1 LDVLPTTV
9 SRFRK
14 GGDEETAK
22 LLESVIYPEEIT
34 HCAAGVKWFSYL
46 CLRDAPEVRTGEA
59 LSDVQKC
66 SATGMGAQVATECR
80 PGNGEAAG
88 CEVVAAFHDVV
99 RKYFRGPLKPPFN
112 EAARAAAGFGPEWYL
127 PLATRV
133 AAPDTDHLR

>member
-1 LDVLPTTV
+1 MLPTTV

-22 LLESVIYPEEIT
+22 LLESVIYPDEIT

-46 CLRDAPEVRTGEA
+46 CLRDTPKDHSGGENRG
-59 LSDVQKC
+59 SP
-66 SATGMGAQVATECR
+66 QVATEYQVE
-80 PGNGEAAG
+80 NGDGLATSAG
-88 CEVVAAFHDVV
+88 SDVVAAFHGVV

-127 PLATRV
+127 PLATKV
-133 AAPDTDHLR
+133 AAADTDHLR

>member
-1 LDVLPTTV
+1 MQARGMDVLPTTV

-46 CLRDAPEVRTGEA
+46 CRRDAAKGSSGKKNAGSTPAAG
-59 LSDVQKC
+59 
-66 SATGMGAQVATECR
+66 ATECEVA
-80 PGNGEAAG
+80 PPAA
-88 CEVVAAFHDVV
+88 CEVVAAFHGVV

-127 PLATRV
+127 PLATKV
-133 AAPDTDHLR
+133 AAPDSHPLR